1 MAIVKFVASG
11 CPMNNI
17 FPYVM
22 NWGKTDENLIS
33 GINCSPDTALQ
44 EFTFVKKQFKKEDG
58 RTYVH
63 IVQAFSPDD
72 DITPDT
78 GFRTPDGD
86 YQRSID
92 KHLTRLSFVKV
103 TENETSLTRKYS
115 VGSMNYTVRSVFPR
129 ADKPTIEDSLKHLMT
144 REVENVS

>member
-22 NWGKTDENLIS
+22 NKEKTDDTLIS
-33 GINCSPDTALQ
+33 GFNCSPDTALQ
-44 EFTFVKKQFKKEDG
+44 EFTLVKKQFKKEDG

-72 DITPDT
+72 DLTPETAHEIGLRFAEYTHLSWDDKT
-78 GFRTPDGD
+78 ETLEAMEKAVKLPEFDGTKSAWD
-86 YQRSID
+86 S
-92 KHLTRLSFVKV
+92 VKMPK
-103 TENETSLTRKYS
+103 TS
-115 VGSMNYTVRSVFPR
+115 
-129 ADKPTIEDSLKHLMT
+129 
-144 REVENVS
+144 